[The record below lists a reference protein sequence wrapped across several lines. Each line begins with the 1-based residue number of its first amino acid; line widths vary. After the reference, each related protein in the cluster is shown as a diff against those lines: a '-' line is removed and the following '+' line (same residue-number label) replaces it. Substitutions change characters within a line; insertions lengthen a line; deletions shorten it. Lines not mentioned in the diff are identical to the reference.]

1 MTLACTSQAQAYDIV
16 NRWGATQVDGGGL
29 QRGDPVTLRW
39 SVVPDGQ
46 AYSRS
51 GNSQLIQYLD
61 DGWNIPAAQR
71 VPNLTSRSWWNV
83 MNTAY
88 QQFGRVSGVNM
99 VYVAEQNA
107 NGTDTGMEGDVRI
120 GGENIDGTPGG
131 ALADNTF
138 PNDGD
143 MRIDTTRESDG
154 RPTFWHTNNAALRNL
169 MIHETG
175 HGVGLGHAQNTG
187 VAAVMEGGLRTDI
200 WGLQFDDVYGLNR
213 QYGDPLERNGGNNAA
228 GTATALGNVALGG
241 FVSVGGDAVDSVV
254 EQFDD
259 DWTGVDGNNDTDW
272 FRFTTTAQG
281 FANIKLTPV
290 GPSYTS
296 VQQGA
301 FNAAA
306 QSDLILQ
313 LFTASPNVSLLETA
327 NKTGLGGMETIGAR
341 YLSTPGD
348 YLVRVR
354 GALDFNQFY
363 QLDVALNMAPLAG
376 TSADLNLDGQT
387 NAGDWGLFVEN
398 SYTTFAGLGQFD
410 AFQRGDL
417 DFDGDNDVAD
427 FRHFKSAYIAMNGA
441 NAFASLLGVP
451 EPNTLLMSGM
461 IAIGWGVVQRRRT
474 MPRSQLRSH
483 ARRQRFAA
491 TALQTTAA
499 NSSVEHV
506 GSGAG
511 VPIIVI
517 AASAISICDGST
529 ISSASN
535 PFVTKASPL

>member
-1 MTLACTSQAQAYDIV
+1 MARRFFSLRRLIAVGAVALAVDGQVWAYDIV
-16 NRWGATQVDGGGL
+16 NRWGATQVDGPGL

-39 SVVPDGQ
+39 SIVPDGQ

-51 GNSQLIQYLD
+51 ANSQLIQYLD

-71 VPNLTSRSWWNV
+71 APNLTGRSWWSV

-107 NGTDTGMEGDVRI
+107 NGTDTGMEGDVRV

-143 MRIDTTRESDG
+143 MRIDTTRESNG
-154 RPTFWHTNNAALRNL
+154 QPTFWHTNEAALRNL

-200 WGLQFDDVYGLNR
+200 WGLQFDDVYALNR
-213 QYGDPLERNGGNNAA
+213 QYGDPLERNGGNNTSA
-228 GTATALGNVALGG
+228 TATPLGNVTLGG

-259 DWTGVDGNNDTDW
+259 DWTGVDGSSDADW
-272 FRFTTTAQG
+272 FRFTMSAPG
-281 FANIKLTPV
+281 FANIKLTPI

-296 VQQGA
+296 VQQGN

-313 LFTASPNVSLLETA
+313 FFTASPSVNLIETV
-327 NKTGLGGMETIGAR
+327 NKAGLGGTEAIGAR
-341 YLSTPGD
+341 YLSSSGD

-354 GALDFNQFY
+354 GTQDLNQFY
-363 QLDVALNMAPLAG
+363 QLDVSLNAAPLAG

-387 NAGDWGLFVEN
+387 NAGDWAMFVVN
-398 SYTTFAGLGQFD
+398 SYTTFAGLGQLD

-427 FRHFKSAYIAMNGA
+427 FRYFKSAYIAANGA
-441 NAFASLLGVP
+441 NAFASLFGVP
-451 EPNTLLMSGM
+451 EPSALLMAGSVAMACGF
-461 IAIGWGVVQRRRT
+461 ARRR
-474 MPRSQLRSH
+474 RSSH
-483 ARRQRFAA
+483 SRRLA
-491 TALQTTAA
+491 
-499 NSSVEHV
+499 
-506 GSGAG
+506 
-511 VPIIVI
+511 
-517 AASAISICDGST
+517 
-529 ISSASN
+529 
-535 PFVTKASPL
+535 

>member
-1 MTLACTSQAQAYDIV
+1 MARRFFSMRRLFVVGMAALAFDGQAWAYDIV

-39 SVVPDGQ
+39 SIVPDGQ

-51 GNSQLIQYLD
+51 ANSQLIQYLD

-71 VPNLTSRSWWNV
+71 VPDLIGRSWWSV

-88 QQFGRVSGVNM
+88 QQFGRVSGVTM

-107 NGTDTGMEGDVRI
+107 NGTDTGMEGDVRV

-143 MRIDTTRESDG
+143 MRIDTTRESNG
-154 RPTFWHTNNAALRNL
+154 QPTFWHTNEAALRNL

-200 WGLQFDDVYGLNR
+200 WGLQFDDVYALNR
-213 QYGDPLERNGGNNAA
+213 QYGDPLERNGGNNS
-228 GTATALGNVALGG
+228 TATATPLGNVTLGG

-254 EQFDD
+254 QQFDD
-259 DWTGVDGNNDTDW
+259 DWTGIDGSNDVDW
-272 FRFTTTAQG
+272 FRFTMSAPG
-281 FANIKLTPV
+281 FANIKLTPI

-296 VQQGA
+296 VQQGN

-306 QSDLILQ
+306 QSDLTLQ
-313 LFTASPNVSLLETA
+313 LFAALPSVSLIETV
-327 NKTGLGGMETIGAR
+327 NKTGLGGAEAIGAR
-341 YLSTPGD
+341 YLSAAGD

-354 GALDFNQFY
+354 GSQDFNQFY
-363 QLDVALNMAPLAG
+363 QLDVALNAAPLAG

-387 NAGDWGLFVEN
+387 NAGDWSMFVVN
-398 SYTTFAGLGQFD
+398 SYTTFSGLGQLD

-427 FRHFKSAYIAMNGA
+427 FRYFKSAYIAANGA
-441 NAFASLLGVP
+441 NAFASLFSVP
-451 EPNTLLMSGM
+451 EPGTFLMSGVF
-461 IAIGWGVVQRRRT
+461 AVVVGVAQRRRG
-474 MPRSQLRSH
+474 RL
-483 ARRQRFAA
+483 A
-491 TALQTTAA
+491 
-499 NSSVEHV
+499 
-506 GSGAG
+506 
-511 VPIIVI
+511 
-517 AASAISICDGST
+517 
-529 ISSASN
+529 
-535 PFVTKASPL
+535 